1 MYTIEQIWKQA
12 KEDTFASNLDGA
24 GYQARIVYGCRIVRE
39 DVTGEVQIYNTGKGG
54 DYYKKVHDVNV
65 FLNNGWRYG
74 CYEVSLD
81 NYRDRLDRI
90 EKLIKS
96 EMNGKKNPKQIQSY
110 KTQRESVLN
119 KYAEL
124 MVKLN
129 KLKSNG
135 KR

>member
-1 MYTIEQIWKQA
+1 MYTLQEIWEQA
-12 KEDTFASNLDGA
+12 KKDTFASNLDGA
-24 GYQARIVYGCRIVRE
+24 GYQARIVYGCRIVR
-39 DVTGEVQIYNTGKGG
+39 DDATGEIQIYNTGKGG
-54 DYYKKVHDVNV
+54 DYYKRIEDINI
-65 FLNNGWRYG
+65 FLEKGWRQG

-90 EKLIKS
+90 EKMIRN
-96 EMNGKKNPKQIQSY
+96 EVNGKRNPKQIQSY

-129 KLKSNG
+129 KIK
-135 KR
+135 

>member
-1 MYTIEQIWKQA
+1 MYTLQEIWEQA
-12 KEDTFASNLDGA
+12 KKDTFASNLDAA
-24 GYQARIVYGCRIVRE
+24 GYQARIVYGCRIVC
-39 DVTGEVQIYNTGKGG
+39 DDATGEIQIYNTGKGG
-54 DYYKKVHDVNV
+54 DYYKKIENIDV
-65 FLNNGWRYG
+65 FLDNGWRQG

-90 EKLIKS
+90 EKMIRN
-96 EMNGKKNPKQIQSY
+96 EVNGKRNPKQIQSY

-129 KLKSNG
+129 KIK
-135 KR
+135 

>member
-1 MYTIEQIWKQA
+1 MYILQEVWEQA
-12 KEDTFASNLDGA
+12 KKDTFASNLDGG
-24 GYQARIVYGCRIVRE
+24 GYQARIVYGCRIVR
-39 DVTGEVQIYNTGKGG
+39 DDATGEIEVYNTGKGG
-54 DYYKKVHDVNV
+54 DYYKRIENIDV
-65 FLNNGWRYG
+65 FLNNGWRQG

-90 EKLIKS
+90 EKMIKS
-96 EMNGKKNPKQIQSY
+96 EVNGKRNPKQIQSY

-129 KLKSNG
+129 KIN
-135 KR
+135 